1 LGREHGWQ
9 NPVYTLRTLPEKLH
23 RPDGSPAYR
32 AWTGGLLGVM
42 ARQMQDLTGFCRAW
56 FASDVL

>member
-1 LGREHGWQ
+1 
-9 NPVYTLRTLPEKLH
+9 VYTLRTLPEKLR

-56 FASDVL
+56 FVRDVL